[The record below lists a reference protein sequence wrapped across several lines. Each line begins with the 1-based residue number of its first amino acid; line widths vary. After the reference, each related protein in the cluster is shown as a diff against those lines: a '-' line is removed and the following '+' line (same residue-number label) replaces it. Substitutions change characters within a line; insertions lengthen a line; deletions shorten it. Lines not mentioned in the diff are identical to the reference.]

1 MPHVTISFILLCFDL
16 WGADINLKL
25 SEQLRGEGR
34 EDLSDAGLLLK
45 AEKTVI
51 I

>member
-1 MPHVTISFILLCFDL
+1 MPHVTMSFILLCFDL
-16 WGADINLKL
+16 CGAGIILKL
-25 SEQLRGEGR
+25 SEQLHVEGH